1 MKLKKKKKKFL
12 LFSGLLLIL
21 AFWAAYS
28 LVLKGNIVL
37 ASNNEKEYLYI
48 PTGAC
53 FEDVVTLLKSKHLL
67 KEEHSFIL
75 LAKSIGYTKE
85 VHAGKYLLKNNMTNF
100 EVVRLL
106 KSGRQE
112 PVKLIIK
119 GSQSEQNFLQYV
131 SNNLE
136 ITYEELSQKFTNE
149 AYLKEKY
156 LTKETASS
164 LIIPNTYEMYWNTSL
179 EKFLEKMNAAYEKF
193 WNEKRIIQC
202 KEAGLTKAEVV
213 TLASIIEKET
223 DQNKDLPIIAGV
235 YINRLAKG
243 MKLQADPTVLFA
255 LHDVTS
261 KRVYNKML
269 EYNSTYNTYLYS
281 GLPPGPICIP
291 AIQSVDAVL
300 NYQKHNFIYFCAR
313 ADGSGYS
320 DFTAQYS
327 EHLLNAKKYRMYLEE
342 HHVK

>member
-1 MKLKKKKKKFL
+1 
-12 LFSGLLLIL
+12 
-21 AFWAAYS
+21 
-28 LVLKGNIVL
+28 
-37 ASNNEKEYLYI
+37 
-48 PTGAC
+48 
-53 FEDVVTLLKSKHLL
+53 
-67 KEEHSFIL
+67 
-75 LAKSIGYTKE
+75 
-85 VHAGKYLLKNNMTNF
+85 MTNF